1 MNGAFMDEDLEKEDA
16 ALPLVADQARQRLS
30 GLNYPEASLGMGG
43 SHAIELAARATASI
57 KVSLGLLSGADAS
70 WRKIIGEL
78 RANPIGDNFDF
89 SGFPR
94 IVGVVCMPFVVY
106 SDADETLAF
115 VDGTLRACVSTDEL
129 DAWLLG
135 VAEAAR

>member
-1 MNGAFMDEDLEKEDA
+1 MYRVVRNGQSTVDKAVQD
-16 ALPLVADQARQRLS
+16 
-30 GLNYPEASLGMGG
+30 
-43 SHAIELAARATASI
+43 
-57 KVSLGLLSGADAS
+57 

-78 RANPIGDNFDF
+78 RANPVGDNFDF

-94 IVGVVCMPFVVY
+94 IVGVVCTLFVVY

-115 VDGTLRACVSTDEL
+115 VDGTLRACVSADEL